1 MTHLEEPL
9 LSDAEVASEL
19 GVARLTLAQW
29 RTKGRGPDYIQV
41 GRLIR
46 YTPSA
51 LRKYLG
57 SRVVQPEG
65 AT

>member
-1 MTHLEEPL
+1 MPHLDEPL

-19 GVARLTLAQW
+19 GIARLTLAQW
-29 RTKGRGPDYIQV
+29 RTRGQGPDYIQV

-51 LRKYLG
+51 LRKYLE

-65 AT
+65 AS